1 MHMVCSADGTVQ
13 NSFEQTWQQLRKIVY
28 IVLLPCALCI
38 YHTVCLIH
46 FNLDSDEN
54 RPRVVSNANIFLHRS
69 KKCRLHSTFSPIL
82 RPLSSP
88 RVTMTRCDGPPS
100 PLVISLCSTP
110 LNLKFFLATFSRF
123 RSVYSPALMHVY
135 IPFFWQGVSLPRT
148 YKILNG
154 SATAGFDPL

>member
-69 KKCRLHSTFSPIL
+69 KRYRLHSIFSAIF
-82 RPLSSP
+82 RPLSFP

-100 PLVISLCSTP
+100 PLFISLRSTR
-110 LNLKFFLATFSRF
+110 LNLQFFLATFTISLFTCSDTRLHSF
-123 RSVYSPALMHVY
+123 LLARSTSPSDL
-135 IPFFWQGVSLPRT
+135 
-148 YKILNG
+148 
-154 SATAGFDPL
+154 